1 MSILPILAHVA
12 VAASLTLPPG
22 APSVP
27 SQQTAAPTAQ
37 QREGHYHEGIL
48 GQQYLEVEQA
58 LRCDCGCG
66 LDVHSCQFQM
76 QCGTSPV
83 WSERIRTQLEQG
95 ETPEA
100 IKAGFVADF
109 GPTVLMSPP
118 AEGFNLVGYLL
129 PGVAILSAGL
139 LVGLVAK
146 GGATSRERL
155 APVLDVT
162 DEDEARLAAE
172 LRSLEEAESPDW

>member
-12 VAASLTLPPG
+12 VAASLSLPGGTP
-22 APSVP
+22 
-27 SQQTAAPTAQ
+27 AAPPQ
-37 QREGHYHEGIL
+37 QAAAAEPQHLEGHYHEGVL
-48 GQQYLEVEQA
+48 GQTYLEIERS

-83 WSERIRTQLEQG
+83 WSEKIRTELNDG
-95 ETPEA
+95 KTPEA
-100 IKAGFVADF
+100 IKAGFVAEF
-109 GPTVLMSPP
+109 GETVLMAPP

-129 PGVAILSAGL
+129 PGVAILTAGV

-146 GGATSRERL
+146 GGAGTKERL
-155 APVLDVT
+155 APVLDVS
-162 DEDEARLAAE
+162 DEEEARLAAE
-172 LRSLEEAESPDW
+172 MRRLEEAESPDW